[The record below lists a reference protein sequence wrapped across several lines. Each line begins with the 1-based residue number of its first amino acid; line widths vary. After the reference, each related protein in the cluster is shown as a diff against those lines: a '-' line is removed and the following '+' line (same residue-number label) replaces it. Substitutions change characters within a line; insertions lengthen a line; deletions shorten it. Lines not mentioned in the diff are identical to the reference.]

1 MSLTQLVMAR
11 IQLVRIPEVI
21 ATNTQSCVPLLHKTT
36 RIDTPKNSITIIII
50 IIVVVVVVTSVF

>member
-1 MSLTQLVMAR
+1 MAR